1 MSDRKE
7 RGSRRVPGVPGKPTD
22 LDRVLAAAHR
32 RPISRRKFL
41 SYAAYGTA
49 AAWLAAC
56 SRDVSPRRT
65 GGAKSPAA
73 AGPLEDEL
81 VVYNWTNYLN
91 EETVK
96 AFEEEYG
103 VTVRATDF
111 YESNEELL
119 AKIQGGA
126 RGYDVVAPTGY
137 MVEIMA
143 GEDLLLPLDLSRIP
157 NLANV
162 EDRFLG
168 LDFDP
173 ENRFHVPKDWGTTG
187 FMYLT
192 DKVSQDLASW
202 NDFYAVAPE
211 YSGRYTVL
219 DGAVEVTGSFLKKL
233 GYSWN
238 TTNQEEVD
246 RATEEMVKFKPHVEA
261 ITSTEYRELMGRAD
275 TWLALGWNGD
285 YFYIYEDQPS
295 TKYVIP
301 TEGTEFWVDCWCI
314 LAEAPHPNLSHE
326 FINWILTPERQGV
339 ETNFTYYASAV
350 EGATE
355 FTDEAIVNDP
365 SIYPP
370 EEVTNKLEATKSDP
384 LLVEQRTEAFTRF
397 QSA

>member
-1 MSDRKE
+1 MADGMGE
-7 RGSRRVPGVPGKPTD
+7 GSGTGRKPTD
-22 LDRVLAAAHR
+22 LERVLAATRR
-32 RPISRRKFL
+32 RPVSRRRFL
-41 SYAAYGTA
+41 GMAAA
-49 AAWLAAC
+49 APVAAWLAAC
-56 SRDVSPRRT
+56 RRNVGPET
-65 GGAKSPAA
+65 PGGAASPASP
-73 AGPLEDEL
+73 GPLEDEL
-81 VVYNWTNYLN
+81 IVYNWTNYLN
-91 EETVK
+91 PETIK
-96 AFEEEYG
+96 AFESEFG
-103 VTVRATDF
+103 VKVRATDF
-111 YESNEELL
+111 FESNEELL

-126 RGYDVVAPTGY
+126 QGYDVVAPTGY

-143 GEDLLLPLDLSRIP
+143 KENLLLPLDVNRIP

-192 DKVSQDLASW
+192 DRVKEDLTSW
-202 NDFYAVAPE
+202 NDFYGVAPD

-238 TTNQEEVD
+238 TTEQSEVD
-246 RATEEMVKFKPHVEA
+246 EAVAEMVAFKPHVRA
-261 ITSTEYRELMGRAD
+261 ITSTEYRELLSRAD
-275 TWLALGWNGD
+275 AFLALGWNGD
-285 YFYIYEDQPS
+285 YFYIVEDQPS

-301 TEGTEFWVDCWCI
+301 SEGTEFWIDCWSI
-314 LAEAPHPNLSHE
+314 LASAPHPNLAHE
-326 FINWILTPERQGV
+326 FLNWILTPERQGV

-350 EGATE
+350 EGAADHTIK
-355 FTDEAIVNDP
+355 AIVNDP

-370 EEVTNKLEATKSDP
+370 AEVTNKLEATASDP

>member
-1 MSDRKE
+1 M
-7 RGSRRVPGVPGKPTD
+7 
-22 LDRVLAAAHR
+22 AAQRR
-32 RPISRRKFL
+32 RPVSRRKFL
-41 SYAAYGTA
+41 GMAAA
-49 AAWLAAC
+49 APVAAWLAAC
-56 SRDVSPRRT
+56 QRNVRPET
-65 GGAKSPAA
+65 AGGGGSPAA

-81 VVYNWTNYLN
+81 IVYNWTNYLN
-91 EETVK
+91 PETIK
-96 AFEEEYG
+96 AFEAEFG
-103 VTVRATDF
+103 VTVQATDF
-111 YESNEELL
+111 FESNEELL
-119 AKIQGGA
+119 AKVQGGA

-137 MVEIMA
+137 MVEIM
-143 GEDLLLPLDLSRIP
+143 GKEGLLSPLDLKRIP

-173 ENRFHVPKDWGTTG
+173 DNRFHVPKDWGTTG

-192 DKVSQDLASW
+192 DRVKEDLLSW
-202 NDFYAVAPE
+202 NDFYGVAPQ

-233 GYSWN
+233 GFSWN
-238 TTNQEEVD
+238 TTNQSEVD
-246 RATEEMVKFKPHVEA
+246 QAVEEMVKFKPHVEA

-301 TEGTEFWVDCWCI
+301 SEGTEFWIDCWSI
-314 LAEAPHPNLSHE
+314 LASAPHPNLAHE
-326 FINWILTPERQGV
+326 FLNWILTPERQGL
-339 ETNFTYYASAV
+339 ETNFTFYASAV
-350 EGATE
+350 EGAAEHTKK
-355 FTDEAIVNDP
+355 AIVNDP

-370 EEVTNKLEATKSDP
+370 AEVTEKLEATASDP

>member
-1 MSDRKE
+1 M
-7 RGSRRVPGVPGKPTD
+7 SRRRFLGM
-22 LDRVLAAAHR
+22 AAAA
-32 RPISRRKFL
+32 PV
-41 SYAAYGTA
+41 

-56 SRDVSPRRT
+56 SKNVAPNQ
-65 GGAKSPAA
+65 GGGGGPAA

-81 VVYNWTNYLN
+81 IIYNWTNYLN
-91 EETVK
+91 PDTIK
-96 AFEEEYG
+96 AFEAEYG
-103 VTVRATDF
+103 VTVQATDF

-126 RGYDVVAPTGY
+126 SGYDVVAPTGY
-137 MVEIMA
+137 MVEIM
-143 GEDLLLPLDLSRIP
+143 GQEGLMLELDKERLP

-162 EDRFLG
+162 DPRFLG

-173 ENRFHVPKDWGTTG
+173 ENKFHVPKDWGTTG

-192 DKVSQDLASW
+192 DRVSEDLLSW
-202 NDFYAVAPE
+202 DDFYSVAPD

-219 DGAVEVTGSFLKKL
+219 DGAVEVTGSFLKRL

-238 TTNQEEVD
+238 TTEQAEVD
-246 RATEEMVKFKPHVEA
+246 EAVAMMEEFKPHVEA

-275 TWLALGWNGD
+275 TYLALGWNGD
-285 YFYIYEDQPS
+285 AFYILEDQPS

-301 TEGTEFWVDCWCI
+301 TEGTEFWIDSWSI
-314 LAEAPHPNLSHE
+314 LADAPHPNLAHE
-326 FINWILTPERQGV
+326 FLNWILTPERQGT

-350 EGATE
+350 AGAPE
-355 FTDEAIVNDP
+355 FTDKAITGDP

-370 EEVTNKLEATKSDP
+370 AEVTERLEATASDP
-384 LLVEQRTEAFTRF
+384 VMVDQRTEAFTRF